1 MHDLGAAMQRGD
13 QSARAHE
20 AGQVDLFGLAA
31 EERKSAAPS
40 LGPAAAEPEWSKA
53 QRLAGER
60 ETLGLYLT
68 GHPIE
73 RVEPYL
79 AHFVSHRIGD
89 LVAERPVAHGAR
101 AFGAGRAVTVA
112 GLIDEIRRRGARV
125 SMNLDDRS
133 GRIEVSLFDEVLQRY
148 RALIVKDA
156 LVLVEGS
163 LRFDEFSDGWRMAA
177 RRITDLD
184 EALAAQARRIVV
196 KWPSAPAA
204 AAYDELSQILM
215 RYRPGPCPVTIE
227 YRAAR
232 AACALTLGAEWNV
245 RPARELLLA
254 LEELAGHNGVE
265 LRCAA
270 TPPPVAADSL
280 ADAGRRP

>member
-1 MHDLGAAMQRGD
+1 M
-13 QSARAHE
+13 
-20 AGQVDLFGLAA
+20 
-31 EERKSAAPS
+31 
-40 LGPAAAEPEWSKA
+40 
-53 QRLAGER
+53 
-60 ETLGLYLT
+60 
-68 GHPIE
+68 
-73 RVEPYL
+73 
-79 AHFVSHRIGD
+79 
-89 LVAERPVAHGAR
+89 AHGAR

-133 GRIEVSLFDEVLQRY
+133 GRIEVALFDEVLQRY

-163 LRFDEFSDGWRMAA
+163 LRFDEFADGWRMAA
-177 RRITDLD
+177 RRISDLD

-196 KWPSAPAA
+196 KWPLALPAA
-204 AAYDELSQILM
+204 AFDELSQILT
-215 RYRPGPCPVTIE
+215 RHRPGPCPVTIE
-227 YRAAR
+227 YRTPS

-254 LEELAGHNGVE
+254 LEELAGRDGVE

-270 TPPPVAADSL
+270 PPPPLAADNL
-280 ADAGRRP
+280 ADAARRP